1 MKRKTKIG
9 FWNVKEEAM
18 EMGKTWGEVTRL
30 ANNRNRWRSFTDALC
45 SSGSNRN

>member
-9 FWNVKEEAM
+9 FWNEEEAT
-18 EMGKTWGEVTRL
+18 EMGKTWGVVKRL
-30 ANNRNRWRSFTDALC
+30 ANNRTRWRSFTDALC